1 MYFRLVLISVSLWF
15 CVLFLRISF
24 AQFLDLSGVYVIA
37 DANGIPLS
45 WQCHG
50 HYLVVGRLPYLL
62 FISTNHSDYTY
73 FVV

>member
-1 MYFRLVLISVSLWF
+1 M
-15 CVLFLRISF
+15 
-24 AQFLDLSGVYVIA
+24 IA

-73 FVV
+73 FVVSIAPLFIPYHKFSKLELLVQQKDTDL